1 MKIIILVLSL
11 LFATLV
17 GAETQLGEGAAFK
30 NETPIS
36 KILENPS
43 AFENKELTVSGIVTD
58 VCSSRGCWMTIASDK
73 KFQTFKVKVEDG
85 KIIIP
90 MNARGKKA
98 AAKGQLQV
106 IKLSK
111 EQTIKHLEHLAEETN
126 QKFDPSTVKEGQT
139 IYQLKSNGI
148 VIE

>member
-1 MKIIILVLSL
+1 MKIMIFVFSLLLTILV
-11 LFATLV
+11 A
-17 GAETQLGEGAAFK
+17 AETQLGEGAAFK

-58 VCSSRGCWMTIASDK
+58 VCSSRGCWMTLSSDK

-90 MNARGKKA
+90 LNARGKKA
-98 AAKGQLQV
+98 AAKGQLQI

-111 EQTIKHLEHLAEETN
+111 EQTIKHLEHQAEETN

-148 VIE
+148 AIE

>member
-1 MKIIILVLSL
+1 MKTMILVLSI
-11 LFATLV
+11 LFTIYAD
-17 GAETQLGEGAAFK
+17 AETQLGEGAAFK

-43 AFENKELTVSGIVTD
+43 AFENKELTVSGVVTN
-58 VCSSRGCWMTIASDK
+58 VCSSRGCWMTLSSDK
-73 KFQTFKVKVEDG
+73 KFQTFKIKVEDG

-98 AAKGQLQV
+98 AAKGRLQV

-111 EQTIKHLEHLAEETN
+111 EQTINYLEHQAEETN
-126 QKFDPSTVKEGQT
+126 QKFDPSTVKEGLT
-139 IYQLKSNGI
+139 VYQLRSNGI